1 MIKLTNISFIK
12 SQNIILNDI
21 SCDIPH
27 NKTTVIMGKNGS
39 GKTTFLKIL
48 NKIIQ
53 PSSGNLQTN
62 LEKPIPML
70 FQSPIIFENTVEYN
84 YLVLH
89 KIKKNE
95 INKNWFEVFDLEKI
109 KYQNVN
115 TLSGGEKQKLFLS
128 RFMSYNQKNL
138 FLDEPNQNLDLESEK
153 LFVDLLLQEK
163 QKNKTIVLT
172 LHDFEIAKKL
182 ADLIIYLD
190 KGKIHLFEETSLFF
204 NKFNS

>member
-1 MIKLTNISFIK
+1 MIKFKNISFIK
-12 SQNIILNDI
+12 NQNIILNEI
-21 SCDIPH
+21 NCDIPH

-53 PSSGNLQTN
+53 PSLGNLQTN
-62 LEKPIPML
+62 IKKPVPML
-70 FQSPIIFENTVEYN
+70 FQSPIMFENTVEYN
-84 YLVLH
+84 YLVLQ

-95 INKNWFEVFDLEKI
+95 INKNWFEVFNLDKI
-109 KYQNVN
+109 KYQNIN

-128 RFMSYNQKNL
+128 RFMSHNQTNL

-153 LFVDLLLQEK
+153 LLVDLLLKEK

-172 LHDFEIAKKL
+172 LHDFEIARKI

-190 KGKIHLFEETSLFF
+190 KGKIHLFEEPSLFF
-204 NKFNS
+204 KKFNS

>member
-21 SCDIPH
+21 SCDIPY

-89 KIKKNE
+89 KIKKNK

-182 ADLIIYLD
+182 ADFIIYLD